1 MPHITLS
8 IPKELLEEM
17 RKYPEIKWS
26 EVARKAIR
34 RYLLELKDEI
44 DGEDF
49 LAELPQDIRRR
60 IEELQWEEF
69 SEKVLKLRDSR
80 PGGS

>member
-8 IPKELLEEM
+8 IPKELFEEM
-17 RKYPEIKWS
+17 KKHPEVKWS

-34 RYLLELKDEI
+34 RYLMELKDEI
-44 DGEDF
+44 DGED
-49 LAELPQDIRRR
+49 LLKELPQEIRRG

-69 SEKVLKLRDSR
+69 SEEVVKLRGFR

>member
-8 IPKELLEEM
+8 IPKELFEEM
-17 RKYPEIKWS
+17 KKYPEVKWS

-34 RYLLELKDEI
+34 RYLMELKDEI
-44 DGEDF
+44 DGED
-49 LAELPQDIRRR
+49 LLKELPQEIRRG

-69 SEKVLKLRDSR
+69 SEEVVKLRGFR

>member
-8 IPKELLEEM
+8 IPKELFEEM
-17 RKYPEIKWS
+17 KKYPEVKWS

-34 RYLLELKDEI
+34 RYLMELKDEI
-44 DGEDF
+44 DGED
-49 LAELPQDIRRR
+49 LLRELPQEIRRG

-69 SEKVLKLRDSR
+69 SEEVVKLRGFR
-80 PGGS
+80 PGGN